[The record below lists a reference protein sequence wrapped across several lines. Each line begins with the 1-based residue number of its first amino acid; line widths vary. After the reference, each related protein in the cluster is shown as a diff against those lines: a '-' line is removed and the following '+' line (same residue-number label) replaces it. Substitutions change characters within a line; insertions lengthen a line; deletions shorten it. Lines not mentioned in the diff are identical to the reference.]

1 MIYSTKMKR
10 DLIMFY
16 SETINRTI
24 IGSIAQYLFINLHK
38 FDFNNSKQMDKLKIA
53 VVMGGYSD
61 EDVVSIASGE
71 LIYAEIDR
79 TKYDPYRVM
88 ILKNE
93 WYMLDH
99 NNKKIPV
106 SRNDFT
112 AQFG

>member
-1 MIYSTKMKR
+1 MKR